1 MSNELN
7 DASKDEQIRALESRV
22 RELETTLSKLEVQQQ
37 QQPPHRDAASGHV
50 AKEAASSSESFLR
63 RRLSTDKN
71 LTAEEIERYS
81 RQLILS
87 QGFGVRG
94 QQKLVS
100 SSACVIGAG
109 GIGSTLLMYLATA
122 GIGQLGIVDF
132 DTVDVSNLHRQVIHR
147 TDRVGQNK
155 AISAKLTL
163 EALNPLVSYRI
174 HDCQVNAAN
183 VLNLVEK
190 YDCIVDCS
198 DNPKTRYLVNDACV
212 LANKPLISGSA
223 VGLEGQITV
232 YNYQNGPCYRCLYP
246 RPSATTGCR
255 SCADA
260 GVFGPVPGLIGILQA
275 IETIKVL
282 TETGSALSDRLLM
295 YDSMQASFLSI
306 KKPPKR
312 PQCAV
317 CGSTPTIRSMADSQE
332 TLLTA
337 VGPQPEL
344 VPAAL
349 ANDLTVT
356 CEAYNE
362 IRTSKTPHILLDVRV
377 KEQYELCHLPDSVHI
392 PLDSITGELDHIER
406 ISGGKLPI
414 YCLCRRG
421 IASTDATIILSEAK
435 VSRHGIHSVFN
446 IEGGLDSWRTSV
458 DPSFP
463 RY

>member
-1 MSNELN
+1 MSSSITE
-7 DASKDEQIRALESRV
+7 ATKDEQIRALESKV
-22 RELETTLSKLEVQQQ
+22 RELEAKLSKIEGQQQ
-37 QQPPHRDAASGHV
+37 QLSNRGPTVHV
-50 AKEAASSSESFLR
+50 AEEATSIPNSVFQ
-63 RRLSTDKN
+63 RLSTNRD
-71 LTAEEIERYS
+71 LTAQEIERYS

-87 QGFGVRG
+87 RGFGVSG
-94 QQKLVS
+94 QRKLLS
-100 SSACVIGAG
+100 SSVIVIGAG

-132 DTVDVSNLHRQVIHR
+132 DNVEISNLHRQVIHR
-147 TDRVGQNK
+147 TDRIGQSK
-155 AISAKLTL
+155 AASARQTL
-163 EALNPLVSYRI
+163 EALNPLVSYKI
-174 HDCQVNAAN
+174 HECQVDANN
-183 VLNLVEK
+183 VLNLVEQ
-190 YDCIVDCS
+190 YDCVVDCS

-282 TETGSALSDRLLM
+282 TGTGSVLSDRLLM
-295 YDSMQASFLSI
+295 YDSMQANFLSI

-312 PQCAV
+312 LKCPV
-317 CGSTPTIRSMADSQE
+317 CGSAPTIRSMADSQE

-337 VGPQPEL
+337 VGPQPKL
-344 VPAAL
+344 VPAEL
-349 ANDLTVT
+349 AEDLVVT
-356 CEAYNE
+356 CEAYNKV
-362 IRTSKTPHILLDVRV
+362 RQSNTPHILLDVRV
-377 KEQYELCHLPDSVHI
+377 KEQYELCHLGDSVHI
-392 PLDSITGELDHIER
+392 PLDSITGELDRIES

-421 IASTDATIILSEAK
+421 IASADATIILNEAK
-435 VSRHGIHSVFN
+435 VSRLGIHSVFN
-446 IEGGLDSWRTSV
+446 VKGGLDSWRTSV